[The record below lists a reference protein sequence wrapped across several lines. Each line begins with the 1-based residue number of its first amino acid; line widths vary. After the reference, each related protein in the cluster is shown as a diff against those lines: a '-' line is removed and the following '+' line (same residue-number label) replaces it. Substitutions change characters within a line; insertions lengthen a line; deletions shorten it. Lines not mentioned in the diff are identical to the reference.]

1 MRILLID
8 PPKACATIGGED
20 VFLFEPLALEYLAAG
35 VSKEHKVRI
44 LDLRLEKEYDVHVS
58 VTTIYKVLAEK
69 YQLRSRW

>member
-8 PPKACATIGGED
+8 PPKACATIGEED